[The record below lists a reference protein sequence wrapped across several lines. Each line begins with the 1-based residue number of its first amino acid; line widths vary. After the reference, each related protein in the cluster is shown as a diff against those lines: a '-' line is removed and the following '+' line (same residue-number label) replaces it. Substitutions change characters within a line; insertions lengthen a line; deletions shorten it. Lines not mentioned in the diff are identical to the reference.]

1 MTHEP
6 TSAGLPANKALSALA
21 RDAAYDL
28 NNLAAV
34 ILGTASEMRRLC
46 ADQPELARHLG
57 RIEDSSEKVS
67 HLAERL
73 LGIIQ
78 GKARP
83 PRSVN
88 LNPLVSHALQFEEQ
102 ECQGKLR
109 VKRYVDPDLWPIM
122 ADPSQLATVVLHL
135 TLNAYEAA
143 GADGRVHI
151 LTQNI
156 AIDDEAALPL
166 RLKPGRYVLLSV
178 EDNGEGLS
186 PEALSRAFEPG
197 FSPNGDGRDNGLA
210 LAYRI
215 VKDHKGFIA
224 IRSEPGIGT
233 TLDVYWPAADTAAEA
248 AAAESPRGALTGAET
263 ILAID
268 DEPMMLEVVR
278 QSLSTLGYTVL
289 CAQDGRQA
297 LDIAEAH
304 GGPIHLALLDMAMP
318 IMGGAETYPLLLKVR
333 PDIKIIIM
341 SGYDLGTLAQALEGA
356 GVSGVLQ
363 KPFRVEKLAA
373 TIRHALDESTP
384 MAISTS

>member
-6 TSAGLPANKALSALA
+6 TSAGTPSNKALSALA

-34 ILGTASEMRRLC
+34 ILGTAAEMRRLC
-46 ADQPELARHLG
+46 GNQPELAGHLS

-102 ECQGKLR
+102 ACQGKLR

-143 GADGRVHI
+143 GEDGRVHI

-156 AIDDEAALPL
+156 ELDEDASRPL

-178 EDNGEGLS
+178 EDNGAGLS
-186 PEALSRAFEPG
+186 PEDLSRAFEPG
-197 FSPNGDGRDNGLA
+197 FSPKGDNRENGLSVV
-210 LAYRI
+210 YRI
-215 VKDHKGFIA
+215 VKDHKGYIA
-224 IRSEPGIGT
+224 IRSEPDIGT
-233 TLDVYWPAADTAAEA
+233 TLDVYWPAADTAID
-248 AAAESPRGALTGAET
+248 ESPMGPLSGVET

-278 QSLSTLGYTVL
+278 QALSTLGYTVI
-289 CAQDGRQA
+289 CASDGRQA
-297 LDIAEAH
+297 LDIAEDH
-304 GGPIHLALLDMAMP
+304 DGPIHLALLDMAMP
-318 IMGGAETYPLLLKVR
+318 IMGGAETYPLLLKAR
-333 PDIKIIIM
+333 PDIKIIVM

-356 GVSGVLQ
+356 GVKGVLQ

-373 TIRHALDESTP
+373 TIRHVLDESAPVAT
-384 MAISTS
+384 STS

>member
-1 MTHEP
+1 MNQES
-6 TSAGLPANKALSALA
+6 TSAGTPANKAMAALA

-34 ILGTASEMRRLC
+34 ILGTATEMRRLC
-46 ADQPELARHLG
+46 ADRPDLSRHLG
-57 RIEDSSEKVS
+57 RIEESSEKVS

-88 LNPLVSHALQFEEQ
+88 LNPLVNQALQFEEQ

-109 VKRYVDPDLWPIM
+109 VKRYVDPDLWPIL
-122 ADPSQLATVVLHL
+122 ADPGQLATVVLHL
-135 TLNAYEAA
+135 TICAYEAA
-143 GADGRVHI
+143 GPEGRVHI

-156 AIDDEAALPL
+156 DIDEEASRPL

-178 EDNGEGLS
+178 EDNGPGLA
-186 PEALSRAFEPG
+186 PEELSRAFEPG
-197 FSPNGDGRDNGLA
+197 FSLKGDGKENGLSA
-210 LAYRI
+210 AYRI

-224 IRSEPGIGT
+224 IRSELGIGT
-233 TLDVYWPAADTAAEA
+233 TLDVYWPAADPAG
-248 AAAESPRGALTGAET
+248 AAESPLGPLTGSET

-278 QSLSTLGYTVL
+278 QSLAALGYTVL
-289 CAQDGRQA
+289 CASDGRQA
-297 LDIAEAH
+297 IAIAEAH
-304 GGPIHLALLDMAMP
+304 DGPIDLALLDMAMP
-318 IMGGAETYPLLLKVR
+318 VMGGAETYPLLLKTR
-333 PDIKIIIM
+333 PGIKIIVM
-341 SGYDLGTLAQALEGA
+341 SGYDLGTLARALEGA

-373 TIRHALDESTP
+373 TIRHALDESEAA
-384 MAISTS
+384 AISTS